1 MYQKNEKFMSMSKNR
16 IKRFSK
22 GVFHIT
28 HTVFIKSVLG
38 MDLGVTDF
46 FRSFIGLAYF
56 RRVKNPMS
64 TMSYEIKQYSKMS
77 FDN

>member
-16 IKRFSK
+16 TKRFSK

-28 HTVFIKSVLG
+28 HTVFIKSVQG
-38 MDLGVTDF
+38 KDLGVTDF

-56 RRVKNPMS
+56 RKVKNPMS
-64 TMSYEIKQYSKMS
+64 TMSYEIKQYSKTS
-77 FDN
+77 FNN